1 MAKNHGTQ
9 QHVLRVGRTSTA
21 EAAVMLRLWF
31 LALLCA
37 WGDEVHSE
45 PGQVVRTHHVRIM
58 RRSDIQPLC
67 SQLLESRVCM

>member
-1 MAKNHGTQ
+1 
-9 QHVLRVGRTSTA
+9 
-21 EAAVMLRLWF
+21 MLRLWF